1 MTPQLKFLRRVRIH
15 GGECGAV
22 ARALHHKAEIN
33 SLPAVSEN
41 VSFTTNER
49 KQMSTKTTLKR
60 IALVAVSALG
70 FGLMATVPSNATNVV
85 PTNISVGAATG
96 YRVGTLSSQTVTFT
110 LPSGTVAG
118 DTVIVLARITSAP
131 ASSFATSKDAVPG
144 TAAISSTAA
153 TDSSFV
159 WAAATSGSGS
169 YGTIANIVYNTAGD
183 GLDAT
188 NNGGEQNW
196 TVAAEYPVNASDSLT
211 SISLRLRFA
220 ADAAGSYNILY
231 AVGTPS
237 STSYDTSTDV
247 ENATT
252 ANLVANLT
260 SVTGTITTTGTPTT
274 ATVSAVTTGAPVDG
288 AAIYKVVLDSGLGS
302 GETLVLSSNSST
314 VTFKSS
320 TGAALTNNTI
330 TGTGL
335 THYFQVLNSAAQ
347 TATVTVTGGGL
358 LSSSITSTANVTHT
372 ALTATLTTQPS
383 FSLATDTE
391 VMAATDTGSTQ
402 AGSATRT
409 ASTTAPNYSAVT
421 TSASQAVKVTATA
434 AEIVKVTVTDLSGK
448 ATGSA
453 NAVYDRAVTIGSAG
467 TATFSVTATLLAG
480 QSIKYVLTSTSTSAR
495 DVIITGRAATATTM
509 TVSDDSRRTAL
520 LGSTTFSATVT
531 DQYGAAMANQVV
543 NVSVSGRNATAS
555 TVAYTTNSLGT
566 VSHTVTDAGTTGLSD
581 TVTFT
586 HATATSVSDT
596 GTITYGDAT
605 AGSVLVTTP
614 NTTSTGVDE
623 YPEDAEDISAGDG
636 AEAGIKTVT
645 ALVKDAAGNVLS
657 GMPVTW
663 TITGDGCAI
672 LSTTVTGYTG
682 AAGTDTA
689 SVYAWKN
696 GTCTVTATS
705 GGKSDSAPAIFAQET
720 PTEARTIEATVS
732 GNRITAT
739 VKDRFGNV
747 ILAATPVVATVTA
760 GSGYFGSA
768 SSATANTD
776 ATTGQ
781 VTFVVSGGGATVK
794 VGFESTTYGQSDA
807 LKGLIDGTTA
817 TNIFT
822 AYTAGTALEAEEG
835 VGASFDAAGVNSVT
849 VQVTAADA
857 SVSAGNAATAAA
869 EAATDAAAE
878 AIDAA
883 NAATDAA
890 NLAAEAAD
898 AATVAAEGARD
909 AADAATAAVEEL
921 ATQVA
926 TLMAALKAQ
935 ITTLANTVAKIAKKV
950 KA

>member
-1 MTPQLKFLRRVRIH
+1 
-15 GGECGAV
+15 
-22 ARALHHKAEIN
+22 
-33 SLPAVSEN
+33 
-41 VSFTTNER
+41 
-49 KQMSTKTTLKR
+49 
-60 IALVAVSALG
+60 
-70 FGLMATVPSNATNVV
+70 
-85 PTNISVGAATG
+85 
-96 YRVGTLSSQTVTFT
+96 
-110 LPSGTVAG
+110 
-118 DTVIVLARITSAP
+118 
-131 ASSFATSKDAVPG
+131 
-144 TAAISSTAA
+144 
-153 TDSSFV
+153 
-159 WAAATSGSGS
+159 
-169 YGTIANIVYNTAGD
+169 
-183 GLDAT
+183 
-188 NNGGEQNW
+188 
-196 TVAAEYPVNASDSLT
+196 
-211 SISLRLRFA
+211 LRLQFA

-231 AVGTPS
+231 AVGKPS

-260 SVTGTITTTGTPTT
+260 SVTGTITTSGTPTT

-288 AAIYKVVLDSGLGS
+288 AALYKVVLDSGLGS

-314 VTFKSS
+314 VTFKNS
-320 TGAALTNNTI
+320 TGGALTNNTL

-335 THYFQVLNSAAQ
+335 TQYFQVLNSAAQ

-358 LSSSITSTANVTHT
+358 LSSSVTSTANVTHT

-383 FSLATDTE
+383 ISLATSTTA
-391 VMAATDTGSTQ
+391 MAATDTGSTQ
-402 AGSATRT
+402 AGVSTRT
-409 ASTTAPNYSAVT
+409 ASTVAPNYSAVT
-421 TSASQAVKVTATA
+421 TSGSQAVKVTATA
-434 AEIVKVTVTDLSGK
+434 AEVVKVTVTDLSGK
-448 ATGSA
+448 ATGSGGA
-453 NAVYDRAVTIGSAG
+453 IYDRAVTIGSAG

-480 QSIKYVLTSTSTSAR
+480 ESIKYVLTSTSTSAR

-543 NVSVSGRNATAS
+543 NVSVSGRNATSA
-555 TVAYTTNSLGT
+555 TVAYTTDSLGT

-586 HATATSVSDT
+586 HATASSVSDT
-596 GTITYGDAT
+596 GTISYGDAT

-623 YPEDAEDISAGDG
+623 YPQDAEDISSADG

-657 GMPVTW
+657 GMLVTW

-672 LSTTVTGYTG
+672 LSTTATGYTG

-768 SSATANTD
+768 SSATASTS

-781 VTFVVSGGGATVK
+781 VTFVVSGGAATVK
-794 VGFESTTYGQSDA
+794 VGFETAIYGQSDA
-807 LKGLIDGTTA
+807 LKGLTDGTTA
-817 TNIFT
+817 TSIFT

-849 VQVTAADA
+849 VEVTADDA
-857 SVSAGNAATAAA
+857 SVSAANAAS
-869 EAATDAAAE
+869 DAAAE

-890 NLAAEAAD
+890 NLAAE
-898 AATVAAEGARD
+898 
-909 AADAATAAVEEL
+909 L
-921 ATQVA
+921 TQ
-926 TLMAALKAQ
+926 LPRL
-935 ITTLANTVAKIAKKV
+935 LRR
-950 KA
+950 